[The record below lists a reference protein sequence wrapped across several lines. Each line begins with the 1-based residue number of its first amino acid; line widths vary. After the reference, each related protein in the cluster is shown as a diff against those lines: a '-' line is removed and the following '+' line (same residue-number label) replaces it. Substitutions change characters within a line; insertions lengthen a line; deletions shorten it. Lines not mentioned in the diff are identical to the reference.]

1 MDDLISRTALLR
13 ELCDRCVGED
23 GEMCVIPC
31 DIYQLI
37 SNTPLAYTEPA
48 LDRSLF
54 KSGEGY
60 DE

>member
-1 MDDLISRTALLR
+1 MNDLISRTALLR

-31 DIYQLI
+31 DTYQLI
-37 SNTPLAYTEPA
+37 SNYPLAYTEPA
-48 LDRSLF
+48 LNRLLF
-54 KSGEGY
+54 KSGEEY